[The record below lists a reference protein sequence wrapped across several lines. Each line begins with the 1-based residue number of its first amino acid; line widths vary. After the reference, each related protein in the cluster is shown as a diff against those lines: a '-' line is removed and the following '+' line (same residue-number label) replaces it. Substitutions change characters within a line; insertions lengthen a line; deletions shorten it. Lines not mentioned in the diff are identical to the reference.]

1 MHFYN
6 CCRKH
11 TTTEEIPKHVMDNYN
26 DKSLMEKV
34 AIATE
39 KSRKRHLE
47 RNEYKKS
54 DFVLLTNWIS
64 KINIKKPYFK
74 REKPKKGTKHQR
86 AERYDIK
93 GIVTKVKHQVCYVKI
108 IEIVNE
114 REEIEVGQ
122 EIRVPYDCVTKLN

>member
-1 MHFYN
+1 M
-6 CCRKH
+6 KH
-11 TTTEEIPKHVMDNYN
+11 TTKEEIPKHVMDNYN
-26 DKSLMEKV
+26 DKSLMLKV
-34 AIATE
+34 AISTE

-47 RNEYKKS
+47 RETNIRIVMLSYEQIGYK
-54 DFVLLTNWIS
+54 

-86 AERYDIK
+86 AERHDIK

-114 REEIEVGQ
+114 REDIEVVQ
-122 EIRVPYDCVTKLN
+122 EIRVPYDCVIKLN